1 MRFYRIAGLHRFAL
15 MLVAWPI
22 VVGPAVATAAAF
34 PQMDVETIS
43 GLALDLPEAFA
54 DGPSI
59 IVIVYDQN
67 QQPEADSWVPFL
79 DEMTAARPE
88 ARYYVLP
95 VLAAGLSMVRGMV
108 EGIIRST
115 AKDPVQLDRTILLF
129 TDVGALQEQLA
140 IDGTSAVHVL
150 VLDDVGEVV
159 ATASGAFSPINGQIV
174 DDAFAALDG
183 GEIGNPPG
191 GEQEMDSLEQLR

>member
-1 MRFYRIAGLHRFAL
+1 MRFHRITGLHSVARLLLAL
-15 MLVAWPI
+15 ATVA
-22 VVGPAVATAAAF
+22 GPTVAVAAEF
-34 PQMDVETIS
+34 PQMRVETIS
-43 GLALDLPEAFA
+43 GVALDLPEAFA
-54 DGPSI
+54 DGPSV

-79 DEMTAARPE
+79 DEMAAARPD

-115 AKDPVQLDRTILLF
+115 ATDPVQLDRTILLF

-140 IDGTSAVHVL
+140 ISGTSAVHVL
-150 VLDDVGEVV
+150 VLDDAGQVV
-159 ATASGAFSPINGQIV
+159 ATASGAFSPTNGQIV
-174 DDAFAALDG
+174 DDALATLDG
-183 GEIGNPPG
+183 GEIGNPDG
-191 GEQEMDSLEQLR
+191 GEQEMDSLEELR